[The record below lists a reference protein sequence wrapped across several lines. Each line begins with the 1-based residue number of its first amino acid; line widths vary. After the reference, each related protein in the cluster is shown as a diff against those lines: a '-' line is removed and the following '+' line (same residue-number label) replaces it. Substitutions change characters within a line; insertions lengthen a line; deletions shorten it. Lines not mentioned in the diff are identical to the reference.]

1 MGLRPKFVRYI
12 FIYMGLVIDD
22 LAYYVCYD
30 CGHSFY
36 TLDLPLGIN
45 EPKFCAYC
53 GTSFEEVIEVDEDD
67 LRDM

>member
-1 MGLRPKFVRYI
+1 
-12 FIYMGLVIDD
+12 MGLVIDD